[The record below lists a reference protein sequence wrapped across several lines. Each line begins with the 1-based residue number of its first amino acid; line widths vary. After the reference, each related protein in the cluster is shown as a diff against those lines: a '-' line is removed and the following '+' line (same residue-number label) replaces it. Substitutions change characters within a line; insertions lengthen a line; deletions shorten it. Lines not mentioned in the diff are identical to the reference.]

1 MPKINYKSVE
11 EIELIRESSLLVGKT
26 LGEIAKV
33 IGPGITTLE
42 LNKLAETF
50 IRDNGGV
57 PAFLN
62 YHGFPFSLCI
72 SLNDQVV
79 HGFPSKNVL
88 VEGDLVSV
96 DCGVILNKYYGD
108 SAFTFAIG
116 EVNDTVKKLMRV
128 TRECLD
134 LGVEKAVAG
143 NRVGDI
149 GYAVQEHAEK
159 NGFGV
164 VKELVGH
171 GVGTHLHE
179 KPEVPNYGKRGSGI
193 KLEEGMVI
201 AIEPMINAGRAGVK
215 FWDDGW
221 TVSTSDKKPSAHYE
235 HTVAVK
241 KGKAD
246 ILSTFS
252 YVDNVLKEINNN

>member
-1 MPKINYKSVE
+1 MSKIHYKSVE
-11 EIELIRESSLLVGKT
+11 EIELIRKSSLLVSKT
-26 LGEIAKV
+26 LAEIAKV
-33 IGPGITTLE
+33 IRPGIKTIE

-50 IRDNGGV
+50 IRDNGGI

-62 YHGFPFSLCI
+62 YNGFPYSLCI
-72 SLNDQVV
+72 SLNDQIV
-79 HGFPSKNVL
+79 HGFPGQHVL

-108 SAFTFAIG
+108 SAYTFAIG
-116 EVNDTVKKLMRV
+116 EVDELTKKLMRV
-128 TRECLD
+128 TKESLY
-134 LGVEKAVAG
+134 LGIEKAVVG
-143 NRVGDI
+143 QRVGDI

-221 TVSTSDKKPSAHYE
+221 TVSTVDKKPSAHYE
-235 HTVAVK
+235 HTVAVQ

-246 ILSTFS
+246 ILSSF
-252 YVDNVLKEINNN
+252 DEIEEVLKEKVK

>member
-1 MPKINYKSVE
+1 MSKIHYKSVE
-11 EIELIRESSLLVGKT
+11 EIELIRESSLLVSKT

-33 IGPGITTLE
+33 IRPGIKTIE

-62 YHGFPFSLCI
+62 YHGFPYSLCI
-72 SLNDQVV
+72 SPNDQVV
-79 HGFPSKNVL
+79 HGFPNQREL
-88 VEGDLVSV
+88 VEGDMVSV
-96 DCGVILNKYYGD
+96 DCGVVLNKYIGD

-116 EVNDTVKKLMRV
+116 EVSDEVKRLMRV

-134 LGVEKAVAG
+134 LGVQKAVAG
-143 NRVGDI
+143 MRIGDI

-159 NGFGV
+159 HGYGV

-171 GVGTHLHE
+171 GVGLQLHE
-179 KPEVPNYGKRGSGI
+179 KPEVPNYGRRGSGT

-201 AIEPMINAGRAGVK
+201 AIEPMINAGKARVK

-221 TVSTSDKKPSAHYE
+221 TVSTVDGKPSAHYE
-235 HTVAVK
+235 HTVAIR
-241 KGKAD
+241 KGQPD